1 MPASWTRL
9 RPLTVTRRRRRW
21 RRYQTSCRWH
31 RRSLSTRRRAR
42 CSRGSTCRP
51 WPALC
56 GELALVADAEALP
69 AALERVAAALGAHG
83 VIVWLADPDRRQLR
97 AAATS
102 GYERRLVERLGA
114 VDVADDNPTAK
125 AFRTAKPVISPAR
138 NSRAGSIAVPIIGT
152 AGVTGVL
159 SAELTATD
167 PTTLPEVAAAAGVVA
182 AQLAGLL
189 APAAVPVVALDE
201 AAGGAPV

>member
-1 MPASWTRL
+1 M
-9 RPLTVTRRRRRW
+9 
-21 RRYQTSCRWH
+21 
-31 RRSLSTRRRAR
+31 
-42 CSRGSTCRP
+42 
-51 WPALC
+51 
-56 GELALVADAEALP
+56 LP

-83 VIVWLADPDRRQLR
+83 VIAWLADADRRQLR

-102 GYERRLVERLGA
+102 GYDARLLDRLGA
-114 VDVADDNPTAK
+114 VDVAGDNPTAK
-125 AFRTAKPVISPAR
+125 AFRTARPVISPAR
-138 NSRAGSIAVPIIGT
+138 TSRAASIAVPIIGT
-152 AGVTGVL
+152 AGATGVL